1 MKLSN
6 IVRYRNHL
14 DTINLDA
21 TRHRA
26 MHELDAMQCTVV
38 NSDLQVRNYTE
49 QIQEKFAAANVAVD
63 ELGQV
68 LQNLRDE
75 LDVMIQQQEPEYMAE
90 STRLYEQDMVWET
103 TEYILN
109 RRMGMDDNSKDRLLA
124 RIRSLTD
131 WRVPGM
137 IIRPGN
143 EDFIQELV
151 PLDPLYVVDH
161 DMDLITPSTSKF
173 NDVYQRRLRP
183 YVVTETDSEILGAL
197 PNNQFGL
204 VFAYNFFNYK
214 PFEVLQRYL
223 SEIYNKLRPGGVFI
237 MTFNDCD
244 RGHGVALFESKF
256 MCYTPRSHVANFAEQ
271 IGFDIAYNHTGLGN
285 LSWIELTRPGK
296 IVSLRGGQPL
306 AAIISK

>member
-21 TRHRA
+21 TRHQA

-38 NSDLQVRNYTE
+38 NSDLQVGNYTE

-75 LDVMIQQQEPEYMAE
+75 LDTMIQQQEPEYMAE

-109 RRMGMDDNSKDRLLA
+109 RRMGMDDDSKDRLLA
-124 RIRSLTD
+124 HIRNQTD

-151 PLDPLYVVDH
+151 PLDPLYIVDH
-161 DMDLITPSTSKF
+161 DMDLITPSTGKF
-173 NDVYQRRLRP
+173 NEVYQRRLRP
-183 YVVTETDSEILGAL
+183 YVVTETDPEILGAL
-197 PNNQFGL
+197 PNNQFGF

-256 MCYTPRSHVANFAEQ
+256 MCYTPRSHVAKFAEQ
-271 IGFDIAYNHTGLGN
+271 VGFDIAYNHTGLGN

-296 IVSLRGGQPL
+296 IISLRGGQPL
-306 AAIISK
+306 AAINSK

>member
-38 NSDLQVRNYTE
+38 NSDLQVGNYTE

-75 LDVMIQQQEPEYMAE
+75 LDAMIQQQEPEYMAE

-124 RIRSLTD
+124 RIRNLSD

-143 EDFIQELV
+143 EDFIQEMV

-161 DMDLITPSTSKF
+161 DMDLITPSTGKF
-173 NDVYQRRLRP
+173 NEVYQRRLRL

-256 MCYTPRSHVANFAEQ
+256 MCYTPGSRVANFAEQ
-271 IGFDIAYNHTGLGN
+271 VGFDIGYNHTGLGN

>member
-38 NSDLQVRNYTE
+38 NSDLQVGNYTE

-75 LDVMIQQQEPEYMAE
+75 LDTMIQQQEPEYMAE

-109 RRMGMDDNSKDRLLA
+109 RRMGMDDDSKDRLLA
-124 RIRSLTD
+124 HIRNQTD

-151 PLDPLYVVDH
+151 PLDPLYIVDH
-161 DMDLITPSTSKF
+161 DMDLITPSIRRF
-173 NDVYQRRLRP
+173 NEVYQRRLRP
-183 YVVTETDSEILGAL
+183 YVITETDPEILGAL
-197 PNNQFGL
+197 PNNQFGF

-256 MCYTPRSHVANFAEQ
+256 MCYTPRSRVANFAEQ
-271 IGFDIAYNHTGLGN
+271 VGFDIAYNYTGLGN

-296 IVSLRGGQPL
+296 IISLRGGQPL
-306 AAIISK
+306 AAIVSK

>member
-143 EDFIQELV
+143 EDFIQEMV

-161 DMDLITPSTSKF
+161 DMDLITPSTGKF
-173 NDVYQRRLRP
+173 NEVYQRRLRL

-256 MCYTPRSHVANFAEQ
+256 MCYTPGSRVANFAEQ
-271 IGFDIAYNHTGLGN
+271 VGFDIGYNHTGLGN

-296 IVSLRGGQPL
+296 IISLRGGQPL

>member
-75 LDVMIQQQEPEYMAE
+75 LDAMIQQQEPEYMAE

-124 RIRSLTD
+124 RIRGLTD

-161 DMDLITPSTSKF
+161 DMDLITPSTGKF
-173 NDVYQRRLRP
+173 NEVYQSRLRP
-183 YVVTETDSEILGAL
+183 YVVTETDPEILGAL

-256 MCYTPRSHVANFAEQ
+256 MCYTPGSRVANFAEQ
-271 IGFDIAYNHTGLGN
+271 VGFDIVYNHTGLGN

-296 IVSLRGGQPL
+296 IISLRGGQPL